1 MCPPRWIRTVFPLLS
16 HRLSYTTPAVP
27 GPSSP
32 ERVREGRA
40 RSRPLQATRFFSFI
54 PVSNKSLP
62 KQHKSGRESAL
73 RQVRLL
79 LRLCKL
85 PFAFLKTTAVIPF
98 TVLVY
103 GVNGIAVLQGVE
115 APRTLLVLE
124 IVGKPHTKS
133 PRFFSFTPVR
143 NNIPSLLLRRWSCA
157 ATRSVV
163 QTPVRQPEGLSMR
176 RVKST
181 A

>member
-1 MCPPRWIRTVFPLLS
+1 MRRRPCNPLGSSLS
-16 HRLSYTTPAVP
+16 FL
-27 GPSSP
+27 P
-32 ERVREGRA
+32 E
-40 RSRPLQATRFFSFI
+40 I
-54 PVSNKSLP
+54 KSLP
-62 KQHKSGRESAL
+62 EQNKSGRGPTL

-103 GVNGIAVLQGVE
+103 GINCRTVLQGLE

-133 PRFFSFTPVR
+133 PRPFSFTPAS
-143 NNIPSLLLRRWSCA
+143 NNSPSLLLRLVELWA
-157 ATRSVV
+157 I
-163 QTPVRQPEGLSMR
+163 P
-176 RVKST
+176 
-181 A
+181 